1 MSIEQHDQAPTTEP
15 PPKTPLSLVKP
26 HQQPATAVDTSE
38 PIRPEWMRDR
48 GAFLA
53 VARLWARRNAYRAGS
68 WSFHLPAILALLVL
82 YSPRGLGRVVGRLG
96 VWIYD
101 MDSAQLRH
109 EHAGNRESAEYA
121 RVHMVRRSNL
131 HARMLVL
138 GTIAT
143 ILVGP
148 LLAWTFPYVLSAIA
162 GAVVLFWT
170 LKVIPGRHP
179 LEPLAA
185 VAVGAATWWFLP
197 EALAL
202 LPRPPAW
209 AAWAAGAVVVLA
221 LGVAGRPQGK
231 KLTKGT
237 DFAAAGIVEK
247 PTADM
252 VIDALCRIG
261 VPGMTL
267 NATDRVKEEIR
278 LRAPGVARSAR
289 GYTIELELPPGITAA
304 AVMDKREPLA
314 GATRRKLGT
323 VWPSKGPDHPGHLR
337 LFLSDVPMATA
348 PQSVWPVAKR
358 GEAID
363 IFEPFPLFT
372 DQEGEWVDITVMG
385 THVVIAGASGF
396 GKSVCLRQ
404 LAVACA
410 FDPRVRPY
418 VFDGKISG
426 DLDPMRKVAHAYY
439 EGADPEDVA
448 EQLAALK
455 GLEAEMRRRSR
466 FLRDLPPEE
475 RSPKVTSAL
484 ASKYRHLSPIVVL
497 IDECQEYTEYGTKGV
512 REEMKLREEFRSI
525 LTRLSRLGR
534 SAAIAVVFVSQK
546 PDADVLPTAIM
557 GNCAVRIC
565 FKVTEQG
572 HNDQVLGTGAY
583 KTGLKATL
591 FSQEDK
597 GLAWLK
603 AAGDPQVVRS
613 WSEMVDLEPAV
624 KLIEKA
630 YQLRVA
636 RGLLT
641 GQAAGEL
648 EEPSAPEGDLLD
660 DVYEVMQENQ
670 CRNTSLDYLRDKL
683 GLLRPGI
690 WGHLDNEALGGML
703 RQAGIVPASIHCPVE
718 GRSMRGVKI
727 DQVTDAIDRRD
738 GPDITEGGENLT
750 AG

>member
-1 MSIEQHDQAPTTEP
+1 VSIEQHNRPPDEA
-15 PPKTPLSLVKP
+15 PPKTPLSLVKG
-26 HQQPATAVDTSE
+26 DT
-38 PIRPEWMRDR
+38 PPRPEIDLTAPILPPWLRDR
-48 GAFLA
+48 LAFTST
-53 VARLWARRNAYRAGS
+53 ARNWARRNAYRTSRWGL
-68 WSFHLPAILALLVL
+68 HLPGMLALLVL
-82 YSPRGLGRVVGRLG
+82 YSPRGFGRLFG
-96 VWIYD
+96 RLAVWVYD
-101 MDSAQLRH
+101 RDSADLRH
-109 EHAGNRESAEYA
+109 QHAGNGDSGEYA
-121 RVHMVRRSNL
+121 RVHSVRRANL
-131 HARMLVL
+131 HARMLVF
-138 GTIAT
+138 GTCAAV
-143 ILVGP
+143 LVGP
-148 LLAWTFPYVLSAIA
+148 VLAWTFPYVLSAIA
-162 GAVVLFWT
+162 GAVVTFWT
-170 LKVIPGRHP
+170 IKVIPGRDP
-179 LEPLAA
+179 WEIPAA
-185 VAVGAATWWFLP
+185 VAAGVATWWFLP

-209 AAWAAGAVVVLA
+209 AAWVAGVLVVLV
-221 LGVAGRPQGK
+221 LGWIGRPKGK
-231 KLTKGT
+231 KLTT
-237 DFAAAGIVEK
+237 TADFAAAGIVEK
-247 PTADM
+247 PTAEM
-252 VIDALCRIG
+252 VIDSLCRIG

-267 NATDRVKEEIR
+267 AVTDRVKEEIR
-278 LRAPGVARSAR
+278 VRAPGVARSAR
-289 GYTIELELPPGITAA
+289 GYTLELELPPGITAA

-348 PQSVWPVAKR
+348 PQSVWPLAKR
-358 GEAID
+358 AETID

-372 DQEGEWVDITVMG
+372 DQEGEWVDVQIAG

-426 DLDPMRKVAHAYY
+426 DLDPMRKVAHAYH
-439 EGADPEDVA
+439 EGAEPEDVQ
-448 EQLAALK
+448 EQLAALR
-455 GLEAEMRRRSR
+455 GLEQEMRRRSR

-484 ASKYRHLSPIVVL
+484 ASKYRGLAPIVVL
-497 IDECQEYTEYGTKGV
+497 FDEVQEYTEYGTKGV
-512 REEMKLREEFRSI
+512 KEEMKIREEFRTI
-525 LTRLSRLGR
+525 ITRISRLGR
-534 SAAIAVVFVSQK
+534 SAAITLVLVSQK

-557 GNCAVRIC
+557 GNCAVRVC
-565 FKVTEQG
+565 FKVTEQN

-591 FSQEDK
+591 FSTEDR

-613 WSEMVDLEPAV
+613 WSEMVELDPAV
-624 KLIEKA
+624 RLVEVA
-630 YQLRVA
+630 YRMRVE

-641 GQAAGEL
+641 GQAAGEV
-648 EEPSAPEGDLLD
+648 ETPEPEGDLLD
-660 DVYEVMQENQ
+660 DVHEVMQENQ
-670 CRNTSLDYLRDKL
+670 CRNTSLNHLRDKL

-690 WGHLDNEALGGML
+690 WGHLDNDALGGML
-703 RQAGIVPASIHCPVE
+703 RQAGVVPAPIHCPAE

-727 DQVTDAIDRRD
+727 DQVTDAVDLRD
-738 GPDITEGGENLT
+738 GPDITEAGEDLT

>member
-1 MSIEQHDQAPTTEP
+1 MSIEQHGSAPAEEAP
-15 PPKTPLSLVKP
+15 PRTPLSLVKGDTP
-26 HQQPATAVDTSE
+26 PRAEVDTTA
-38 PIRPEWMRDR
+38 PILPLWLRDR
-48 GAFLA
+48 LTFTTTL
-53 VARLWARRNAYRAGS
+53 RNWARRNAYRSGK
-68 WSFHLPAILALLVL
+68 WGLHLPAMLAYLVWR
-82 YSPRGLGRVVGRLG
+82 SPWGLAQIVARLA
-96 VWIYD
+96 VWVYD
-101 MDSAQLRH
+101 QDSAELRH
-109 EHAGNRESAEYA
+109 QHAGNKESGEYA
-121 RVHMVRRSNL
+121 RVHAVRRANL
-131 HARMLVL
+131 HARMLVF
-138 GTIAT
+138 GTAAAV
-143 ILVGP
+143 LVGP
-148 LLAWTFPYVLSAIA
+148 VLAWTFPYVLSGIV
-162 GAVVLFWT
+162 GAVVTFWT
-170 LKVIPGRHP
+170 IKVIPGRDP
-179 LEPLAA
+179 WEIVAA
-185 VAVGAATWWFLP
+185 VAAGAATWWFLP

-209 AAWAAGAVVVLA
+209 AAWAAGVLA
-221 LGVAGRPQGK
+221 VLVLGWIGRPQGK
-231 KLTKGT
+231 KLVKDT

-247 PTADM
+247 PTAEM

-289 GYTIELELPPGITAA
+289 GYTLELELPPGITAA
-304 AVMDKREPLA
+304 AVMDKREGLA
-314 GATRRKLGT
+314 GALRRKLGT

-348 PQSVWPVAKR
+348 PQAVWPVAKR
-358 GEAID
+358 GEPID
-363 IFEPFPLFT
+363 IFEAFPLFT
-372 DQEGEWVDITVMG
+372 DKEGEWVDVTVMG
-385 THVVIAGASGF
+385 THLVIAGASGF

-404 LAVACA
+404 LACAVA

-426 DLDPMRKVAHAYY
+426 DLDPIRKVAHAYY
-439 EGADPEDVA
+439 EGAEPEDVA
-448 EQLAALK
+448 EQLTALK
-455 GLEAEMRRRSR
+455 TLESEMRRRSR

-497 IDECQEYTEYGTKGV
+497 IDECQEYTEYGTKGN

-525 LTRLSRLGR
+525 LTRISRLGR

-583 KTGLKATL
+583 KAGLKATL
-591 FSQEDK
+591 FSQEDR

-613 WSEMVDLEPAV
+613 WSAMVELEPAV
-624 KLIEKA
+624 KLVEKA

-648 EEPSAPEGDLLD
+648 EVPAEPEGDLLD
-660 DVYEVMQENQ
+660 DVYEVMRENQ

-703 RQAGIVPASIHCPVE
+703 RQARVVPAPIHCPVE
-718 GRSMRGVKI
+718 GRSMRGIKV
-727 DQVTDAIDRRD
+727 DWVTDAIDLRD
-738 GPDITEGGENLT
+738 GPDLTEGGENLT

>member
-1 MSIEQHDQAPTTEP
+1 MSIEQHDPTPDEAPAP
-15 PPKTPLSLVKP
+15 RTPLALVKP
-26 HQQPATAVDTSE
+26 HTPPAPAVDTSE
-38 PIRPEWMRDR
+38 PIRPDWMRDR
-48 GAFLA
+48 SALLA
-53 VARLWARRNAYRAGS
+53 TARLWARRNSYRAGR

-82 YSPRGLGRVVGRLG
+82 YSPRGLTRLVARLG
-96 VWIYD
+96 KWVYD
-101 MDSAQLRH
+101 MDSADLRH
-109 EHAGNRESAEYA
+109 QHAGNHESAEYA
-121 RVHMVRRSNL
+121 RVHAVRRSNL
-131 HARMLVL
+131 HARMLVFA
-138 GTIAT
+138 TVAT

-148 LLAWTFPYVLSAIA
+148 LLAWAFPYVLSAIA

-170 LKVIPGRHP
+170 VKVIPGKNAW
-179 LEPLAA
+179 EIVAA
-185 VAVGAATWWFLP
+185 IAAGVATWYFLP

-209 AAWAAGAVVVLA
+209 TLWAVLTAVVLG

-231 KLTKGT
+231 TLVKGT

-289 GYTIELELPPGITAA
+289 GYTLELELPPGVTAA
-304 AVMDKREPLA
+304 AVMDKREGLA
-314 GATRRKLGT
+314 GALRRKLGC

-337 LFLSDVPMATA
+337 IFLSDVPMATA

-372 DQEGEWVDITVMG
+372 DKEGEWVDVTVMG
-385 THVVIAGASGF
+385 THLVIAGASGF

-404 LAVACA
+404 LACAVA

-426 DLDPMRKVAHAYY
+426 DLDPIRKVAHAYY
-439 EGADPEDVA
+439 EGAEPEDVA

-455 GLEAEMRRRSR
+455 GLESEMRRRSR
-466 FLRDLPPEE
+466 FLRDLPVEE

-497 IDECQEYTEYGTKGV
+497 IDECQEYTEYGTKGN
-512 REEMKLREEFRSI
+512 RDEMKLREEFRSI
-525 LTRLSRLGR
+525 LTRISRLGR

-583 KTGLKATL
+583 KAGLKATL
-591 FSQEDK
+591 FSQEDR

-613 WSEMVDLEPAV
+613 WSEMVELDPAL
-624 KLIEKA
+624 KLVEKA

-641 GQAAGEL
+641 GQAAGEPDEQ
-648 EEPSAPEGDLLD
+648 EEPEGDLLD
-660 DVYEVMQENQ
+660 DVYEVMRENQ

-703 RQAGIVPASIHCPVE
+703 RQAGVVPAPIHCPHE
-718 GRSMRGVKI
+718 GRSMRGIKV
-727 DQVTDAIDRRD
+727 DWVTDAIDHRD
-738 GPDITEGGENLT
+738 GPDLTEGGENLT